1 MESLTALLR
10 AVPVESRRDRRR
22 RPDDGDAILDPP
34 DLPAAARPAVSSL
47 FLLTLLSAVDGSL
60 LVLAAQGALDS
71 FGGAV
76 TVGLTVIAGA
86 GSWLAAHRAFAGRRL
101 RAADHAVL
109 ALLGVLA
116 VVGTLAAAWL
126 GVHLGT
132 AVTLH
137 VLPKA
142 AGVVLWLVAAEV
154 AGLRLPRPGR
164 VPLPLLA
171 LAAGSLL
178 EVVAQW
184 TP

>member
-101 RAADHAVL
+101 RAADHA
-109 ALLGVLA
+109 
-116 VVGTLAAAWL
+116 AWL